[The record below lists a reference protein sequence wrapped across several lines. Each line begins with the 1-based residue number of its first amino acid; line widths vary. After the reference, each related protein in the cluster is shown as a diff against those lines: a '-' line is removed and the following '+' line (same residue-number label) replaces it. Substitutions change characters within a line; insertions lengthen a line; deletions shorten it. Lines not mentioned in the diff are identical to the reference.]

1 MVAIKNNGKNCLM
14 FGQISIKS
22 GMTEIKD
29 DDFYRLMKHPLFRF
43 RIENRI
49 FEVPVGF
56 PLEKLDGEATPV
68 SPLKEE
74 EPKELEKVEVEK
86 EDEEVDNEET
96 NKKRSKKSKS

>member
-14 FGQISIKS
+14 FGEISIKS

-43 RIENRI
+43 RIENKI
-49 FEVPVGF
+49 FTVPPEF
-56 PLEKLDGEATPV
+56 PLEKLEGEATPV
-68 SPLKEE
+68 SLPREE
-74 EPKELEKVEVEK
+74 EPKEPGKVEVEK
-86 EDEEVDNEET
+86 EDEEVHNEDA